1 MKYKKLLKMRGIA
14 VICDRPIGLPG
25 NGNVAVETFG
35 FIFPKSDLTKP
46 ENIRTYTKHYILVI
60 AQLFKD
66 KTIEFVGKLY
76 FKKDG
81 KKFYMNDDIWD
92 EFDKKAEQSGMQFA
106 LLEIEDT
113 DVPDEERYEEYLLTS
128 RERWEDLKSREDVV
142 WQH

>member
-1 MKYKKLLKMRGIA
+1 MKEIA
-14 VICDRPIGLPG
+14 VIFDRPVILPG
-25 NGNVAVETFG
+25 DGLVPVETFG
-35 FIFPKSDLTKP
+35 YVFPKSDLTKP

-76 FKKDG
+76 YKKDG
-81 KKFYMNDDIWD
+81 KKFYMDDDKWD
-92 EFDKKAEQSGMQFA
+92 EYDKKAEKSGVQFA

-113 DVPDEERYEEYLLTS
+113 DVPDEERYEDCLLTS

>member
-1 MKYKKLLKMRGIA
+1 MREIA
-14 VICDRPIGLPG
+14 VIFDRPIVLPG
-25 NGNVAVETFG
+25 NGNVEVETWG
-35 FIFPKSDLTKP
+35 YIFPKSDLTKP

-92 EFDKKAEQSGMQFA
+92 EFDKKAEKSGVQFA
-106 LLEIEDT
+106 LFEIENT
-113 DVPDEERYEEYLLTS
+113 DVPNEERYEKYLLTS
-128 RERWEDLKSREDVV
+128 RERWENLKSREDVV

>member
-1 MKYKKLLKMRGIA
+1 MREIA
-14 VICDRPIGLPG
+14 VIFDRPIVLPG
-25 NGNVAVETFG
+25 NGNVEVETWG
-35 FIFPKSDLTKP
+35 YIFPKSDLTKP

-81 KKFYMNDDIWD
+81 KKFYMDDDIWD
-92 EFDKKAEQSGMQFA
+92 EFDKKAEKSGVQFA
-106 LLEIEDT
+106 LFEIENT
-113 DVPDEERYEEYLLTS
+113 DVSNEERYEKYLLTS

>member
-1 MKYKKLLKMRGIA
+1 MREIA
-14 VICDRPIGLPG
+14 VIFDRPIVLPG
-25 NGNVAVETFG
+25 NGNVEVETWG
-35 FIFPKSDLTKP
+35 YIFPKSDQTKP

-81 KKFYMNDDIWD
+81 KKFYMDDDIWD
-92 EFDKKAEQSGMQFA
+92 EFDKKAEKSGVQFA
-106 LLEIEDT
+106 LFEIENT
-113 DVPDEERYEEYLLTS
+113 DVPNEERYEKYLLTS

>member
-1 MKYKKLLKMRGIA
+1 MKAIA
-14 VICDRPIGLPG
+14 VIFDRPIVLPG
-25 NGNVAVETFG
+25 NGNVEVETFG
-35 FIFPKSDLTKP
+35 YIFPKSDLTKP

-66 KTIEFVGKLY
+66 KTIEFVGMLY

-81 KKFYMNDDIWD
+81 KKFYMNDDKWD
-92 EFDKKAEQSGMQFA
+92 EYDKKAEKSGVQFA
-106 LLEIEDT
+106 ILEIEDT
-113 DVPDEERYEEYLLTS
+113 DVPDEERYEDCLLTS

>member
-1 MKYKKLLKMRGIA
+1 MREIA
-14 VICDRPIGLPG
+14 VIFDRPIVLPG
-25 NGNVAVETFG
+25 NGNVEVETWG
-35 FIFPKSDLTKP
+35 YIFPKSDLTKP

-81 KKFYMNDDIWD
+81 KKFYMDDDIWD
-92 EFDKKAEQSGMQFA
+92 EFDKKAEKSGVQFA
-106 LLEIEDT
+106 LFEIENT
-113 DVPDEERYEEYLLTS
+113 DVQNEERYEKYLLTS

>member
-1 MKYKKLLKMRGIA
+1 MREIA
-14 VICDRPIGLPG
+14 VIFDRPIVLPG
-25 NGNVAVETFG
+25 NGNVEVETWG
-35 FIFPKSDLTKP
+35 YIFPKSDLTKP

-66 KTIEFVGKLY
+66 KTIEFVGMLY

-106 LLEIEDT
+106 ILEIEDT
-113 DVPDEERYEEYLLTS
+113 DVPDEERYEDCLLTS
-128 RERWEDLKSREDVV
+128 RERWEQLKERDDVM
-142 WQH
+142 WEK

>member
-1 MKYKKLLKMRGIA
+1 MREIA
-14 VICDRPIGLPG
+14 VIFDRPIVLPG
-25 NGNVAVETFG
+25 NGNVEVETLG
-35 FIFPKSDLTKP
+35 YIFPKSDLTKP

-66 KTIEFVGKLY
+66 KTIEFVGNLY

-106 LLEIEDT
+106 LLEIENT
-113 DVPDEERYEEYLLTS
+113 DVPNEERYEEYLLTS
-128 RERWEDLKSREDVV
+128 KEKWESLKGRDDVV

>member
-1 MKYKKLLKMRGIA
+1 MKEIA
-14 VICDRPIGLPG
+14 VIFDQSVMLPG
-25 NGNVAVETFG
+25 NGTVAVETFG
-35 FIFPKSDLTKP
+35 FIFPQTDLTKP

-81 KKFYMNDDIWD
+81 KKFYMDDDIWD
-92 EFDKKAEQSGMQFA
+92 EYDKKAEQSGVQFA
-106 LLEIEDT
+106 LLEIENT

-128 RERWEDLKSREDVV
+128 KEKWEFLKGRDGVV
-142 WQH
+142 WQQ

>member
-1 MKYKKLLKMRGIA
+1 MREIA
-14 VICDRPIGLPG
+14 VIFDRPIVLPG
-25 NGNVAVETFG
+25 NGNVEVETWG
-35 FIFPKSDLTKP
+35 YVFPKTDLTKP
-46 ENIRTYTKHYILVI
+46 ENIITYTKHYVMVI

-81 KKFYMNDDIWD
+81 KKFYMDDDIWD
-92 EFDKKAEQSGMQFA
+92 EFDKKAEKSGVQFA
-106 LLEIEDT
+106 LFEIENT
-113 DVPDEERYEEYLLTS
+113 DVQNEERYEKYLLTS

>member
-1 MKYKKLLKMRGIA
+1 MREIA
-14 VICDRPIGLPG
+14 VIFDRPIVLPG
-25 NGNVAVETFG
+25 NGNVEVETWG
-35 FIFPKSDLTKP
+35 YIFPKSDLTKP

-81 KKFYMNDDIWD
+81 KKFYMDDDIWD
-92 EFDKKAEQSGMQFA
+92 EFDKKAEKSGVQFA
-106 LLEIEDT
+106 LFEIENT
-113 DVPDEERYEEYLLTS
+113 DVPNEERYEKYLLTS
-128 RERWEDLKSREDVV
+128 RERWEQLKERDDVV

>member
-1 MKYKKLLKMRGIA
+1 MREIA
-14 VICDRPIGLPG
+14 VIFDRPIVLPG
-25 NGNVAVETFG
+25 NGNVEVETWG
-35 FIFPKSDLTKP
+35 YIFPKSDLTKP

-81 KKFYMNDDIWD
+81 KKFYMDDDIWD
-92 EFDKKAEQSGMQFA
+92 EFDKKAEKSGVQFA
-106 LLEIEDT
+106 LFEIENT
-113 DVPDEERYEEYLLTS
+113 DVPNEERYEKYLLTS

>member
-1 MKYKKLLKMRGIA
+1 MKEIA
-14 VICDRPIGLPG
+14 VIFDRPVILPG
-25 NGNVAVETFG
+25 DGLVPVETFG
-35 FIFPKSDLTKP
+35 YVFPKTDLTKP
-46 ENIRTYTKHYILVI
+46 ENIITYTKHYVMVI

-76 FKKDG
+76 YKKDG
-81 KKFYMNDDIWD
+81 KKFYMDDDKWD
-92 EFDKKAEQSGMQFA
+92 EYDKKAEKSGVQFA

-113 DVPDEERYEEYLLTS
+113 DVPDEERYEDCLLTS

>member
-1 MKYKKLLKMRGIA
+1 MKAIA
-14 VICDRPIGLPG
+14 VIFDRPIVLPG
-25 NGNVAVETFG
+25 NGNVEVETFG
-35 FIFPKSDLTKP
+35 YIFPKSDLTKP

-106 LLEIEDT
+106 LLEIENT
-113 DVPDEERYEEYLLTS
+113 DVPNEERYEKYLLTS